1 MKPLDPKVIDILN
14 DVLTAELT
22 AINQYF
28 VHSEMCRN
36 WGYAK
41 LAAVLRER
49 SMEEMRDAQE
59 LIRRVLYFEGVPN
72 VQRYWK
78 VQVGQTVKEQLTA
91 DLGVEK
97 KAIEMLNKHIE
108 LCRSVADHGSRE
120 LLEKI
125 LVNEEAHTDW
135 LEAQLTLM
143 DQVVEANCLAQQMK
157 PEGSADA
164 AHRGSS
170 PARGDGRDHHRRLAR
185 HRALGR
191 AHLRARRRRHR
202 HRRQDRRR

>member
-72 VQRYWK
+72 VQKMNR
-78 VQVGQTVKEQLTA
+78 VSIGETVAEQLKLDLDLERDAVTRLNGHIATLTTIGDNATA
-91 DLGVEK
+91 DQFVT
-97 KAIEMLNKHIE
+97 MLH
-108 LCRSVADHGSRE
+108 D
-120 LLEKI
+120 
-125 LVNEEAHTDW
+125 EERHANYQ
-135 LEAQLTLM
+135 ESQLTLISQM
-143 DQVVEANCLAQQMK
+143 GLENYLAQQIG
-157 PEGSADA
+157 EVEA
-164 AHRGSS
+164 AK
-170 PARGDGRDHHRRLAR
+170 
-185 HRALGR
+185 
-191 AHLRARRRRHR
+191 
-202 HRRQDRRR
+202 